1 MNGNQLCSLAP
12 PGGVCAELV
21 AMRNTAPPRIK
32 YHWNTAQTG
41 TKSTQTQHSHSIVN
55 AEWPSTTHA
64 AGELRDRSQRGTLVL
79 VVVFR
84 TGRNGTDQQLQH
96 GAEQQMK

>member
-32 YHWNTAQTG
+32 YHWNTAQTS
-41 TKSTQTQHSHSIVN
+41 TKSTQHRHSIEN
-55 AEWPSTTHA
+55 AEQPTTTHA
-64 AGELRDRSQRGTLVL
+64 AGEL
-79 VVVFR
+79 VVDYKE
-84 TGRNGTDQQLQH
+84 GH
-96 GAEQQMK
+96 